1 MAQTGMN
8 AKEASI
14 LSSLPSPTL
23 RDPMRC
29 TKALSTIEVMVGDG
43 LNGMQIE
50 VNIWCQRPTT
60 SGQGKG
66 NGHTCT
72 AILQPLAFSGSNVD
86 LYSLAA

>member
-1 MAQTGMN
+1 MN
-8 AKEASI
+8 ANEASI
-14 LSSLPSPTL
+14 LSSLPPPTL
-23 RDPMRC
+23 CDPMRG
-29 TKALSTIEVMVGDG
+29 TKALSPVEVMAGDG

-60 SGQGKG
+60 SGQGKED
-66 NGHTCT
+66 GHTCT